1 MFISTRCGWGL
12 WNWARASG
20 RCRAPGW
27 RPRRRQN
34 WWANACGYAGYGAV
48 PAWVCL
54 EPLARLCGGRKDA
67 ARRQAL
73 RKYTEQAVRQGAVE
87 RPWDR
92 LVAGLVLGTAA
103 FARNLRRSVV
113 GNPREQ
119 SQLQRL
125 VPPVSWARIIAV
137 VEQAKRERWREF
149 SGRHGDWG
157 RDAALWLGRGAGRLS
172 LAQLGELAGGMDYA
186 AVGQAVSRFS
196 KRLLKEPALRRQM
209 NHMKAQLSNIE
220 T

>member
-1 MFISTRCGWGL
+1 M
-12 WNWARASG
+12 ARA
-20 RCRAPGW
+20 
-27 RPRRRQN
+27 
-34 WWANACGYAGYGAV
+34 
-48 PAWVCL
+48 
-54 EPLARLCGGRKDA
+54 
-67 ARRQAL
+67 L
-73 RKYTEQAVRQGAVE
+73 RVE
-87 RPWDR
+87 RPGGRYHVTARGNERKAIFRTEADR
-92 LVAGLVLGTAA
+92 RHVLRGLVLGTAA
-103 FARNLRRSVV
+103 FARNLRRPLV
-113 GNPREQ
+113 GNSREQ
-119 SQLQRL
+119 SQLERL
-125 VPPVSWARIIAV
+125 VPPVSWARISAV
-137 VEQAKRERWREF
+137 VEPAKDERWGEF